1 MNQLSAL
8 IVLVTLILLILTSVS
23 RADDDSCDAQTAGL
37 SLSSLHNKL
46 VKLEEKIAAL
56 EESLQST
63 LKKFN
68 SLNEKK
74 IKMDI
79 Q

>member
-23 RADDDSCDAQTAGL
+23 RADDDSCDTQTAGL
-37 SLSSLHNKL
+37 SFSALHDRL
-46 VKLEEKIAAL
+46 VKLEEKITAL
-56 EESLQST
+56 EESLQSS